1 MEATVTYASRFTFHE
16 SPLPIRLLDLGIVSP
31 LRSQT
36 VYHAAAYA
44 MTEESPDTVILVSP
58 DAPYVCAGYH
68 QEVEKEIDLET
79 CRAHG
84 LPVYR
89 REVGGGAVYLDEDQ
103 LFVQWVFHR
112 HHLPADLESRFEL
125 FIRPLV
131 ATYRALGVPAVFRPA
146 NDVQVAGKKIGGTGA
161 AQIGGAE
168 VLVGSLMFDF
178 DRQSMARVLKVSSEK
193 MRDKIAESLEA
204 YMTTLREQLG
214 RPPDRQAVK
223 ALYLREC
230 AAALGAELQ
239 PGAWQAAEEAA
250 ALTLDAR
257 LASEEW
263 LHEGGGL
270 RRVGVK
276 IAEGVQVVEGLR
288 KAPGGLIRATVRLLD
303 GCVDDLSFSGDFA
316 LLPASALAPLAEAL
330 RGAAPQREALISR
343 LHAVYLA
350 LAVQSPGVG
359 PADFA
364 EAVLAAT
371 SAP

>member
-1 MEATVTYASRFTFHE
+1 MERPDVTRE
-16 SPLPIRLLDLGIVSP
+16 PLRLIVAGPVSP

-36 VYHAAAYA
+36 IYHAVAHA
-44 MTEESPDTVILVSP
+44 MTGDTPDTIILVSP
-58 DAPYVCAGYH
+58 SSPYVCIGFH
-68 QEVEKEIDLET
+68 QEVDREVDT
-79 CRAHG
+79 AYCRAHN
-84 LPVYR
+84 LPVVR
-89 REVGGGAVYLDEDQ
+89 REVGGGAVYLDGDQ
-103 LFVQWVFHR
+103 LFTQWIFR
-112 HHLPADLESRFEL
+112 GGRLPARLEERFEL
-125 FIRPLV
+125 YVQPLI
-131 ATYRALGVPAVFRPA
+131 ATYHDVGVEAYFRPI
-146 NDVQVAGKKIGGTGA
+146 NDVHVAGRKIGGTGA
-161 AQIGGAE
+161 AGIGDAE
-168 VLVGSLMFDF
+168 VVVGSFMFDF
-178 DRQSMARVLKVSSEK
+178 DKAAMAKVLKVASEK